1 MRGATSCAKCP
12 TNPSARRS
20 VRDSHRCWSPK
31 HCLLGSVPKNDAFL
45 SPVAARALSTHQ
57 GCQKAAR
64 TANGSKTLRENQR
77 RRVTPRERPKLSES
91 FHLESPPNAARAA
104 HRTPRPHRTPA
115 RSTRSRPTPSR
126 ARGPAR
132 RTSRSGRASTR
143 SSSGASRR
151 RRGRLKEP
159 GSLAAPHGAADH
171 TLYPAPVLKTHS
183 Y

>member
-1 MRGATSCAKCP
+1 MLRALSFYRARTTPPRRTKGQRRATGCAKCP
-12 TNPSARRS
+12 TNQSPRRN
-20 VRDSHRCWSPK
+20 VRDSLRCWSPK
-31 HCLLGSVPKNDAFL
+31 HCLRGSGPKTNAFL

-64 TANGSKTLRENQR
+64 TANAPKTSREKQR
-77 RRVTPRERPKLSES
+77 RRVTPRERPRLSES
-91 FHLESPPNAARAA
+91 FRSESPPNAARAA

-115 RSTRSRPTPSR
+115 RSTRSRPRPSR

-151 RRGRLKEP
+151 RRGRRRNLGP
-159 GSLAAPHGAADH
+159 
-171 TLYPAPVLKTHS
+171 
-183 Y
+183 